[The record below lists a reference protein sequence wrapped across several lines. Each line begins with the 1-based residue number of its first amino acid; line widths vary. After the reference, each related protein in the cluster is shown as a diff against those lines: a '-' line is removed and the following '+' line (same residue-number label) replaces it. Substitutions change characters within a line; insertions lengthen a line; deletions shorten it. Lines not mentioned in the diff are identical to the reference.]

1 MNLIEIHW
9 LMRYPWPTEIFMDRG
24 REFMAEVPMLL
35 NIIIM
40 QKGALNLDRPS
51 VLPATLIQRL
61 VGRVDEPSTAKNFKV
76 LKI

>member
-1 MNLIEIHW
+1 
-9 LMRYPWPTEIFMDRG
+9 MRYPWPTEIFMDRG

-51 VLPATLIQRL
+51 VLPATLIQRV